1 MKKFFLILVCILNLN
16 AADATMEA
24 VNRGQTLP
32 KIIVQNVS
40 SDFSDTAT
48 NSKMSKILIGDLK
61 VIASFEVVGNLDFS
75 NGNHNTDLVK
85 SSKADFV
92 LQYWLS
98 NQNGGLVL
106 NTKLIST
113 KNSNIKFDR
122 SFSETD
128 TAKWPFLAH
137 KAIKSVIKNLNL
149 PSVDWLDKYILIAQ
163 YTSPGKSNIMIAD
176 YTLNYT
182 KNVITGGLNI
192 FPKWAN
198 NNYSA
203 FYYTTYTQNT
213 MPTLYR
219 FDLNTGKK
227 TRLLS
232 STGMIVASDVSKDGN
247 KLLLT
252 MAPEEQSDIYLYDTR
267 TRHLTKITNYK
278 GIDTNGNFVDN
289 ERGVVFIS
297 DRLGYPNIFRTD
309 INGGDIEQ
317 MVDHSRNNN
326 SVTTFGNYVVYA
338 SREHSGEYSEKT
350 FNLYLISTKSSY
362 IRQLTIN
369 GVNTFPRFSRDGGSI
384 IYIKNLSNQRSAVGI
399 IRLNENK
406 SFQFPLRIGKLQ
418 SIDW

>member
-16 AADATMEA
+16 AADATMEV

-32 KIIVQNVS
+32 KIIVQNVN
-40 SDFSDTAT
+40 SDFSDNAT

-92 LQYWLS
+92 LQYWMS
-98 NQNGGLVL
+98 NQNGGLFL

-122 SFSETD
+122 SFNETD

-137 KAIKSVIKNLNL
+137 KAIKSVIKDLNL

-338 SREHSGEYSEKT
+338 SSEYSEKT